1 MANLKELRNRIT
13 SIGSTMK
20 ITSAMKM
27 VSAAKLKKAQDAIV
41 QMRPYA
47 SKLTEILQKASS
59 TLDSSE
65 NAYGEVRDGNKV
77 RLVVISSNR
86 GLCGGFNSSVVK
98 KAKSYMAANP
108 AEYTIATVGKKAH
121 DAFKNDSRKVSSNTA
136 LWDEITFDGAKQE
149 AQALM
154 DGFVA
159 GEFDKVVIVYN
170 SFKNAAVQEPQ
181 AEQFLPIATEEQ
193 LGTEAIS
200 DTTQVMPLAIKEGVK
215 TNDARDSTE
224 YIYEPSMEE
233 ILADLIPTSLKT
245 QFFAALLDANASE
258 HGARMTA
265 MHKAT
270 DNAKAL
276 QGDLKLEYN
285 KARQAAITNEILEI
299 VGGAD
304 ALAG

>member
-136 LWDEITFDGAKQE
+136 LWDEITFSGAKQE

-154 DGFVA
+154 EGFVT

-170 SFKNAAVQEPQ
+170 AFKNAGVQEPQ
-181 AEQFLPIATEEQ
+181 AEQFLPIAMEEKLGSTEV
-193 LGTEAIS
+193 T
-200 DTTQVMPLAIKEGVK
+200 DT
-215 TNDARDSTE
+215 TE
-224 YIYEPSMEE
+224 YIYEPSMQE

-258 HGARMTA
+258 QGARMTA

-276 QGDLKLEYN
+276 QSDLKLEYN

>member
-1 MANLKELRNRIT
+1 MANLKELRVRIT

-65 NAYGEVRDGNKV
+65 NAYGVVRDTN
-77 RLVVISSNR
+77 RTRMVVITSNR
-86 GLCGGFNSSVVK
+86 GLCGAFNSSVVK
-98 KAKSYMAANP
+98 KAKALMADSNDDFSIVA
-108 AEYTIATVGKKAH
+108 IGKKAG
-121 DAFKNDSRKVSSNTA
+121 DAFKHDARLVERNPE
-136 LWDEITFDGAKQE
+136 LWDNIGFE
-149 AQALM
+149 AASEYAQKLM
-154 DGFVA
+154 DGYLA
-159 GEFDKVVIVYN
+159 GEFDKVVLVYN
-170 SFKNAAVQEPQ
+170 AFRNAAVQEPT
-181 AEQFLPIATEEQ
+181 AEQMLPISMEVD
-193 LGTEAIS
+193 GPV
-200 DTTQVMPLAIKEGVK
+200 DTT
-215 TNDARDSTE
+215 E
-224 YIYEPSMEE
+224 YLYEPTKSE
-233 ILADLIPTSLKT
+233 ILEDLIPTSLKT
-245 QFFAALLDANASE
+245 QFFASLLDANASE

>member
-1 MANLKELRNRIT
+1 MANLKELRVRIT

-65 NAYGEVRDGNKV
+65 NAYGVVRDTNRTRV
-77 RLVVISSNR
+77 VVITSNR
-86 GLCGGFNSSVVK
+86 GLCGAFNSSVVK
-98 KAKSYMAANP
+98 KAKALMADSNDDFSIVA
-108 AEYTIATVGKKAH
+108 IGKKAG
-121 DAFKNDSRKVSSNTA
+121 DAFKDDARLVERNPE
-136 LWDEITFDGAKQE
+136 LWDNIGFE
-149 AQALM
+149 AASEYAQKLM
-154 DGFVA
+154 DGYLA
-159 GEFDKVVIVYN
+159 GEFDKVVLVYN
-170 SFKNAAVQEPQ
+170 AFRNAAVQEPT
-181 AEQFLPIATEEQ
+181 AEQMLPISVEVD
-193 LGTEAIS
+193 GPV
-200 DTTQVMPLAIKEGVK
+200 DTT
-215 TNDARDSTE
+215 E
-224 YIYEPSMEE
+224 YLYEPTKSE
-233 ILADLIPTSLKT
+233 ILEDLIPTSLKT
-245 QFFAALLDANASE
+245 QFFASLLDANASE

-299 VGGAD
+299 VGGAE
-304 ALAG
+304 ALNG

>member
-1 MANLKELRNRIT
+1 MANLKELRVRIT

-65 NAYGEVRDGNKV
+65 NAYGVVRDTNRTRV
-77 RLVVISSNR
+77 VVITSNR
-86 GLCGGFNSSVVK
+86 GLCGAFNSSVVK
-98 KAKSYMAANP
+98 KAKALMAGSSDDFSIVA
-108 AEYTIATVGKKAH
+108 IGKKAG
-121 DAFKNDSRKVSSNTA
+121 DAFKDDARLVERNPE
-136 LWDEITFDGAKQE
+136 LWDNIGFE
-149 AQALM
+149 AASEYAQKLM
-154 DGFVA
+154 DGYLA
-159 GEFDKVVIVYN
+159 GEFDKVVLVYN
-170 SFKNAAVQEPQ
+170 AFRNAAVQEPT
-181 AEQFLPIATEEQ
+181 AEQMLPISMEVD
-193 LGTEAIS
+193 GPV
-200 DTTQVMPLAIKEGVK
+200 DTT
-215 TNDARDSTE
+215 E
-224 YIYEPSMEE
+224 YLYEPTKSE
-233 ILADLIPTSLKT
+233 ILEDLIPTSLKT
-245 QFFAALLDANASE
+245 QFFASLLDANASE

>member
-108 AEYTIATVGKKAH
+108 AEYTIAAVGKKAH

-154 DGFVA
+154 DGFIA
-159 GEFDKVVIVYN
+159 GEFDKVVILYN

-181 AEQFLPIATEEQ
+181 AEQFLPIAMDEQ
-193 LGTEAIS
+193 LGTEEVA
-200 DTTQVMPLAIKEGVK
+200 DT
-215 TNDARDSTE
+215 TE
-224 YIYEPSMEE
+224 YIYEPSMQE

>member
-1 MANLKELRNRIT
+1 MANLKELRNRIA
-13 SIGSTMK
+13 SVGSTMK

-47 SKLTEILQKASS
+47 SKLTEILQKASG
-59 TLDSSE
+59 TLDASE
-65 NAYGEVRDGNKV
+65 NAYGQVREGSKV
-77 RLVVISSNR
+77 RLVIITSNR
-86 GLCGGFNSSVVK
+86 GLCGGFNSSIVK
-98 KAKSYMAANP
+98 KAKSYMEANP
-108 AEYTIATVGKKAH
+108 ADYTISTIGKKGGE
-121 DAFKNDSRKVSSNTA
+121 AFKYDVRLSTRNTE
-136 LWDEITFDGAKQE
+136 LWDDINFEGAKEQ
-149 AQALM
+149 AQVLM
-154 DGFVA
+154 DGFLA
-159 GEFDKVVIVYN
+159 GEFDKVVILYN
-170 SFKNAAVQEPQ
+170 AFKNAAVQEPTV
-181 AEQFLPIATEEQ
+181 EQFLPIAMDESE
-193 LGTEAIS
+193 GPA
-200 DTTQVMPLAIKEGVK
+200 DT
-215 TNDARDSTE
+215 TE
-224 YIYEPSMEE
+224 YIYEPGKAE
-233 ILADLIPTSLKT
+233 ILKDLIPTSLKT
-245 QFFAALLDANASE
+245 QLFAALLDANASE

>member
-59 TLDSSE
+59 TLDASE
-65 NAYGEVRDGNKV
+65 NAFGEEREGNRT

-98 KAKSYMAANP
+98 KAQAYIQESG
-108 AEYTIATVGKKAH
+108 EDVTITTIGKKAGE
-121 DAFKNDSRKVSSNTA
+121 AFKYDSRKIAGNTE
-136 LWDEITFDGAKQE
+136 LWDNISFENATLYAED
-149 AQALM
+149 LM
-154 DGFVA
+154 AGFLA
-159 GEFDKVVIVYN
+159 GDYDKVVVVYN
-170 SFKNAAVQEPQ
+170 AFKNAAVQEPT
-181 AEQFLPIATEEQ
+181 AEQFLPIAMSNEE
-193 LGTEAIS
+193 GPV
-200 DTTQVMPLAIKEGVK
+200 DT
-215 TNDARDSTE
+215 TE
-224 YIYEPSMEE
+224 YIYEPSKEE
-233 ILADLIPTSLKT
+233 ILEDLIPTSLKT
-245 QFFAALLDANASE
+245 QLFAALLDANASE

-270 DNAKAL
+270 DNAKEL
-276 QGDLKLEYN
+276 QGALKLEYN

>member
-59 TLDSSE
+59 TLDNSE
-65 NAYGEVRDGNKV
+65 NAYGEVRDGNRV
-77 RLVVISSNR
+77 RMVVISSNR

-98 KAKSYMAANP
+98 KAKSYMEAHP
-108 AEYTIATVGKKAH
+108 GECSIATDGKKAH
-121 DAFKNDSRKVSSNTA
+121 DAFKYDSRKVSSNIE
-136 LWDEITFDGAKQE
+136 LWDNITFEGAKQE
-149 AQALM
+149 AQSLM
-154 DGFVA
+154 DGFIA
-159 GEFDKVVIVYN
+159 GEFDKVVILYN

-181 AEQFLPIATEEQ
+181 AEQFLPIAMEEK
-193 LGTEAIS
+193 LGGEPE
-200 DTTQVMPLAIKEGVK
+200 DTT
-215 TNDARDSTE
+215 E
-224 YIYEPSMEE
+224 YLYEPSMQE

-270 DNAKAL
+270 DNAKEL

-304 ALAG
+304 ALEG

>member
-1 MANLKELRNRIT
+1 MANLKELRVRIT

-65 NAYGEVRDGNKV
+65 NAYGVVRDTNRTRV
-77 RLVVISSNR
+77 VVITSNR
-86 GLCGGFNSSVVK
+86 GLCGAFNSSVVK
-98 KAKSYMAANP
+98 KAKALMADSNDDFSIVA
-108 AEYTIATVGKKAH
+108 IGKKAG
-121 DAFKNDSRKVSSNTA
+121 DAFKDDARLVERNPE
-136 LWDEITFDGAKQE
+136 LWDNIGFE
-149 AQALM
+149 AASEYAQKLM
-154 DGFVA
+154 DGYLA
-159 GEFDKVVIVYN
+159 GEFDKVVLVYN
-170 SFKNAAVQEPQ
+170 AFRNAAVQEPT
-181 AEQFLPIATEEQ
+181 AEQMLPISMEVDG
-193 LGTEAIS
+193 LV
-200 DTTQVMPLAIKEGVK
+200 DTT
-215 TNDARDSTE
+215 E
-224 YIYEPSMEE
+224 YLYEPTKSE
-233 ILADLIPTSLKT
+233 ILEDLIPTSLKT
-245 QFFAALLDANASE
+245 QFFASLLDANASE

>member
-1 MANLKELRNRIT
+1 
-13 SIGSTMK
+13 MK

-65 NAYGEVRDGNKV
+65 NAYGVVRDTNRTRV
-77 RLVVISSNR
+77 VVITSNR
-86 GLCGGFNSSVVK
+86 GLCGAFNSSVVK
-98 KAKSYMAANP
+98 KAKALMADSNDDFSIVA
-108 AEYTIATVGKKAH
+108 IGKKAG
-121 DAFKNDSRKVSSNTA
+121 DAFKDDARLVERNPE
-136 LWDEITFDGAKQE
+136 LWDNIGFE
-149 AQALM
+149 AASEYAQKLM
-154 DGFVA
+154 DGYLA
-159 GEFDKVVIVYN
+159 GEFDKVVLVYN
-170 SFKNAAVQEPQ
+170 AFRNAAVQEPT
-181 AEQFLPIATEEQ
+181 AEQMLPISVEVD
-193 LGTEAIS
+193 GPV
-200 DTTQVMPLAIKEGVK
+200 DTT
-215 TNDARDSTE
+215 E
-224 YIYEPSMEE
+224 YLYEPTKSE
-233 ILADLIPTSLKT
+233 ILEDLIPTSLKT

>member
-59 TLDSSE
+59 TFDSSE
-65 NAYGEVRDGNKV
+65 NAYGEVRDGNRV

-98 KAKSYMAANP
+98 KAKSYMVANP
-108 AEYTIATVGKKAH
+108 GEYTIATVGKKAH

-136 LWDEITFDGAKQE
+136 LWDDISFEGAKQE
-149 AQALM
+149 AQSLM

-170 SFKNAAVQEPQ
+170 SFKNAAVQEPH
-181 AEQFLPIATEEQ
+181 AEQFLPIAMEEQ
-193 LGTEAIS
+193 LGTEEVV
-200 DTTQVMPLAIKEGVK
+200 D
-215 TNDARDSTE
+215 NTE
-224 YIYEPSMEE
+224 YIYEPSMQE

>member
-98 KAKSYMAANP
+98 MAKSYMAANP
-108 AEYTIATVGKKAH
+108 AEYTIAAVGKKAH

-136 LWDEITFDGAKQE
+136 LWDEIKFDGAKQE

-154 DGFVA
+154 DGFIA
-159 GEFDKVVIVYN
+159 GEFDKVVILYN

-181 AEQFLPIATEEQ
+181 AEQFLPIAMDKQ
-193 LGTEAIS
+193 LGTEEVA
-200 DTTQVMPLAIKEGVK
+200 DT
-215 TNDARDSTE
+215 TE
-224 YIYEPSMEE
+224 YIYEPSMQE

>member
-59 TLDSSE
+59 TLDNSE
-65 NAYGEVRDGNKV
+65 NVYGDVRDGNRV

-98 KAKSYMAANP
+98 KAKSYMLANP
-108 AEYTIATVGKKAH
+108 GEYSIATVGKKAH
-121 DAFKNDSRKVSSNTA
+121 DAFKNDSRKVSSNTD
-136 LWDEITFDGAKQE
+136 LWDDISFEGAKQE
-149 AQALM
+149 AQMLM

-170 SFKNAAVQEPQ
+170 AFKNAAVQEPQ
-181 AEQFLPIATEEQ
+181 AEQFLPIAMQEQ
-193 LGTEAIS
+193 LGNEEVT
-200 DTTQVMPLAIKEGVK
+200 DT
-215 TNDARDSTE
+215 TE
-224 YIYEPSMEE
+224 YIYEPSMQE

-270 DNAKAL
+270 DNAKSL
-276 QGDLKLEYN
+276 QGDLKLKYN
-285 KARQAAITNEILEI
+285 QARQAAITNEILEI

>member
-47 SKLTEILQKASS
+47 SKLTEILQKASQ

-65 NAYGEVRDGNKV
+65 NIYGEVREGNRV

-98 KAKSYMAANP
+98 KAKSYMEANSG
-108 AEYTIATVGKKAH
+108 EYTIATVGKKAH
-121 DAFKNDSRKVSSNTA
+121 DAFKYDARKVSSNTA
-136 LWDEITFDGAKQE
+136 LWDDISFEGAKQE
-149 AQALM
+149 AQSLM
-154 DGFVA
+154 DGFIA
-159 GEFDKVVIVYN
+159 GEFDKVVVLYN

-181 AEQFLPIATEEQ
+181 AEQFLPIAMEEQ
-193 LGTEAIS
+193 LGGEEAT
-200 DTTQVMPLAIKEGVK
+200 DTT
-215 TNDARDSTE
+215 E
-224 YIYEPSMEE
+224 YLYEPSMEE
-233 ILADLIPTSLKT
+233 ILTDLIPASLKT

>member
-20 ITSAMKM
+20 ITPAMKM

-65 NAYGEVRDGNKV
+65 NAYGEVRDGNRV

-98 KAKSYMAANP
+98 KAKSYMVANP
-108 AEYTIATVGKKAH
+108 GEYTIATVGKKAH

-136 LWDEITFDGAKQE
+136 LWDDISFEGAKQE
-149 AQALM
+149 AQSLM

-181 AEQFLPIATEEQ
+181 AEQFLPIAMEEQ
-193 LGTEAIS
+193 LGTEEVV
-200 DTTQVMPLAIKEGVK
+200 D
-215 TNDARDSTE
+215 NTE
-224 YIYEPSMEE
+224 YIYEPSMQE

>member
-1 MANLKELRNRIT
+1 MANLKELRVRIA

-65 NAYGEVRDGNKV
+65 NAYGVVRDTNRIRV
-77 RLVVISSNR
+77 VVITSNR
-86 GLCGGFNSSVVK
+86 GLCGAFNSSVVK
-98 KAKSYMAANP
+98 KAKALMADSNDDFSIVA
-108 AEYTIATVGKKAH
+108 IGKKAG
-121 DAFKNDSRKVSSNTA
+121 DAFRDDARLVERNPE
-136 LWDEITFDGAKQE
+136 LWDNIGFE
-149 AQALM
+149 AASEYAQKLM
-154 DGFVA
+154 DGYLA
-159 GEFDKVVIVYN
+159 GEFDKVVLVYN
-170 SFKNAAVQEPQ
+170 AFRNAAVQEPT
-181 AEQFLPIATEEQ
+181 AEQMLPISMEVD
-193 LGTEAIS
+193 GRV
-200 DTTQVMPLAIKEGVK
+200 DTT
-215 TNDARDSTE
+215 E
-224 YIYEPSMEE
+224 YLYEPTKSE
-233 ILADLIPTSLKT
+233 ILEDLIPTSLKT
-245 QFFAALLDANASE
+245 QFFASLLDANASE

>member
-13 SIGSTMK
+13 SIGNTMK

-59 TLDSSE
+59 TLDSGE
-65 NAYGEVRDGNKV
+65 NAYGESRDSN
-77 RLVVISSNR
+77 RTCLVVITSNR
-86 GLCGGFNSSVVK
+86 GLCGAFNSSIVK
-98 KAKSYMAANP
+98 KAKSY
-108 AEYTIATVGKKAH
+108 IADTSEELSIVAIGKKAG
-121 DAFKNDSRKVSSNTA
+121 DAFRDDSRLVERNVE
-136 LWDEITFDGAKQE
+136 LWDNINFDAASLYAEK
-149 AQALM
+149 LM
-154 DGFVA
+154 KA
-159 GEFDKVVIVYN
+159 YLSGEYDKVVLVYN
-170 SFKNAAVQEPQ
+170 SFRNAAVHEPTV
-181 AEQFLPIATEEQ
+181 EQMLPVSMESEGAV
-193 LGTEAIS
+193 
-200 DTTQVMPLAIKEGVK
+200 DTT
-215 TNDARDSTE
+215 E
-224 YIYEPSMEE
+224 YLYEPSKTE
-233 ILADLIPTSLKT
+233 ILEDLIPTSLKT
-245 QFFAALLDANASE
+245 QFFASLLDANASE

-270 DNAKAL
+270 DNANAL
-276 QGDLKLEYN
+276 RGDLKLEYN

>member
-136 LWDEITFDGAKQE
+136 LWD
-149 AQALM
+149 
-154 DGFVA
+154 
-159 GEFDKVVIVYN
+159 
-170 SFKNAAVQEPQ
+170 
-181 AEQFLPIATEEQ
+181 
-193 LGTEAIS
+193 
-200 DTTQVMPLAIKEGVK
+200 
-215 TNDARDSTE
+215 
-224 YIYEPSMEE
+224 
-233 ILADLIPTSLKT
+233 
-245 QFFAALLDANASE
+245 
-258 HGARMTA
+258 
-265 MHKAT
+265 
-270 DNAKAL
+270 
-276 QGDLKLEYN
+276 
-285 KARQAAITNEILEI
+285 
-299 VGGAD
+299 
-304 ALAG
+304 

>member
-1 MANLKELRNRIT
+1 MANLKELRVRIT

-65 NAYGEVRDGNKV
+65 NAYGEVRDTNRT
-77 RLVVISSNR
+77 RLVVITSNR
-86 GLCGGFNSSVVK
+86 GLCGAFNSSVVK
-98 KAKSYMAANP
+98 RAKAYMADSNDDFSIVA
-108 AEYTIATVGKKAH
+108 IGKKAG
-121 DAFKNDSRKVSSNTA
+121 DAFKTDERLVERNIE
-136 LWDEITFDGAKQE
+136 LWDNINFEAASECAKK
-149 AQALM
+149 LM
-154 DGFVA
+154 DGYLA
-159 GEFDKVVIVYN
+159 GEFDKVVLVYN
-170 SFKNAAVQEPQ
+170 AFRNAAVQEPT
-181 AEQFLPIATEEQ
+181 AEQMLPISMEVE
-193 LGTEAIS
+193 GPV
-200 DTTQVMPLAIKEGVK
+200 DT
-215 TNDARDSTE
+215 TE
-224 YIYEPSMEE
+224 YIYEPTKAE
-233 ILADLIPTSLKT
+233 ILEDLIPTSLKT
-245 QFFAALLDANASE
+245 QFFASLLDANASE

>member
-1 MANLKELRNRIT
+1 MANLKELRVRIT

-65 NAYGEVRDGNKV
+65 NAYGVVRDTNRTRV
-77 RLVVISSNR
+77 VVITSNR
-86 GLCGGFNSSVVK
+86 GLCGAFNSSVVK
-98 KAKSYMAANP
+98 KAKALMADSNDDFSIVA
-108 AEYTIATVGKKAH
+108 IGKKAG
-121 DAFKNDSRKVSSNTA
+121 DAFKDDARLVERNPE
-136 LWDEITFDGAKQE
+136 LWDNIGFE
-149 AQALM
+149 AASEYAQKLM
-154 DGFVA
+154 DGYLA
-159 GEFDKVVIVYN
+159 GEFDKVVLIYN
-170 SFKNAAVQEPQ
+170 AFRNAAVQEPT
-181 AEQFLPIATEEQ
+181 AEQMLPISMEVE
-193 LGTEAIS
+193 GPV
-200 DTTQVMPLAIKEGVK
+200 DTT
-215 TNDARDSTE
+215 E
-224 YIYEPSMEE
+224 YLYEPTKSE
-233 ILADLIPTSLKT
+233 ILEDLIPTSLKT
-245 QFFAALLDANASE
+245 QFFASLLDANASE

>member
-65 NAYGEVRDGNKV
+65 NAYGEVREGNKV

-154 DGFVA
+154 EGFVA

-170 SFKNAAVQEPQ
+170 AFKNAAVQEPQ
-181 AEQFLPIATEEQ
+181 AEQFLPIAMEEK
-193 LGTEAIS
+193 LSSMEVT
-200 DTTQVMPLAIKEGVK
+200 DT
-215 TNDARDSTE
+215 TE
-224 YIYEPSMEE
+224 YIYEPSMQE

>member
-136 LWDEITFDGAKQE
+136 LWDEITFEGAKQE

-154 DGFVA
+154 QGFVA

-170 SFKNAAVQEPQ
+170 AFKNAAVQEPQ
-181 AEQFLPIATEEQ
+181 AEQFLPIAMEDKLSSTEV
-193 LGTEAIS
+193 T
-200 DTTQVMPLAIKEGVK
+200 DT
-215 TNDARDSTE
+215 TE
-224 YIYEPSMEE
+224 YIYEPSMQE

-276 QGDLKLEYN
+276 QGDLKLEYT

>member
-98 KAKSYMAANP
+98 KAKSYMASNP
-108 AEYTIATVGKKAH
+108 AESTIATIGKKAH

-159 GEFDKVVIVYN
+159 GEFDKVVILYN

-181 AEQFLPIATEEQ
+181 AEQFLPIAMEDQ
-193 LGTEAIS
+193 LGTEEVA
-200 DTTQVMPLAIKEGVK
+200 DT
-215 TNDARDSTE
+215 TE
-224 YIYEPSMEE
+224 YIYEPSMQE

>member
-1 MANLKELRNRIT
+1 MANLKELRVRIT

-65 NAYGEVRDGNKV
+65 NAYGVVRDTNRTRV
-77 RLVVISSNR
+77 VVITSNR
-86 GLCGGFNSSVVK
+86 GLCGAFNSSVVK
-98 KAKSYMAANP
+98 KAKALMADSNDDLSIVA
-108 AEYTIATVGKKAH
+108 IGKKAG
-121 DAFKNDSRKVSSNTA
+121 DAFKDDARLVERNPE
-136 LWDEITFDGAKQE
+136 LWDNIGFE
-149 AQALM
+149 AASEYAQKLM
-154 DGFVA
+154 DGYLA
-159 GEFDKVVIVYN
+159 GEFDKVVLVYN
-170 SFKNAAVQEPQ
+170 AFRNAAVQEPT
-181 AEQFLPIATEEQ
+181 AEQMLPISMEVE
-193 LGTEAIS
+193 GPV
-200 DTTQVMPLAIKEGVK
+200 DTT
-215 TNDARDSTE
+215 E
-224 YIYEPSMEE
+224 YLYEPTKSE
-233 ILADLIPTSLKT
+233 ILEDLIPTSLKT
-245 QFFAALLDANASE
+245 QFFASLLDANASE

>member
-1 MANLKELRNRIT
+1 MANLKELRVRIT

-65 NAYGEVRDGNKV
+65 NAYGEVRDTNRT
-77 RLVVISSNR
+77 RLVVITSNR
-86 GLCGGFNSSVVK
+86 GLCGAFNSSVVK
-98 KAKSYMAANP
+98 KAKAFMADSDDDFSIVA
-108 AEYTIATVGKKAH
+108 IGKKAG
-121 DAFKNDSRKVSSNTA
+121 DAFKSDDRLVERNVE
-136 LWDEITFDGAKQE
+136 LWDNINFE
-149 AQALM
+149 AASEYAQTLM
-154 DGFVA
+154 DGYLA
-159 GEFDKVVIVYN
+159 GEFDKVVLVYN
-170 SFKNAAVQEPQ
+170 AFRNAAVQEPT
-181 AEQFLPIATEEQ
+181 AEQMLPISLDTE
-193 LGTEAIS
+193 GPV
-200 DTTQVMPLAIKEGVK
+200 DT
-215 TNDARDSTE
+215 TE
-224 YIYEPSMEE
+224 YIYEPTKSE
-233 ILADLIPTSLKT
+233 ILEDLIPTSLKT
-245 QFFAALLDANASE
+245 QFFASLLDANASE

>member
-65 NAYGEVRDGNKV
+65 NAYGEVRDGNRV

-98 KAKSYMAANP
+98 KAKSYMVANP
-108 AEYTIATVGKKAH
+108 GEYTIATVGKKAH

-136 LWDEITFDGAKQE
+136 LCDDISFECAKQE
-149 AQALM
+149 AQSLM

-181 AEQFLPIATEEQ
+181 AEQFLPIAMEEQ
-193 LGTEAIS
+193 LGTEEVV
-200 DTTQVMPLAIKEGVK
+200 D
-215 TNDARDSTE
+215 NTE
-224 YIYEPSMEE
+224 YIYEPSMQE